1 MNLRNIKLSFYIL
14 KIFIVLTFSNFINCN
29 TFFNRG
35 DETKRLDFDYQTVS
49 RTYFR
54 PENTKPFPL
63 TVRRGNNLNG
73 SISKDG
79 RYLYFSGDIQ
89 SNFNIYVRDL
99 KSSIVVPLTLHPSA
113 DYKPAINPDGKKLA
127 FVSERYDSLGDI
139 FIADLNIEEIVKG
152 FAKGEKNSDSYPLFP
167 LTNR

>member
-1 MNLRNIKLSFYIL
+1 MKKNKIHLYYLFITLFIL
-14 KIFIVLTFSNFINCN
+14 GLFFNCSTFSNK
-29 TFFNRG
+29 G
-35 DETKRLDFDYQTVS
+35 DETKKLDFDYKTIS

-73 SISKDG
+73 SVSADG
-79 RYLYFSGDIQ
+79 RYLYFSGDIL
-89 SNFNIYVRDL
+89 SNLNIYVRDL

-113 DYKPAINPDGKKLA
+113 DYKPSISPDGKKLA

-139 FIADLNIEEIVKG
+139 FIADIQVEEIIK
-152 FAKGEKNSDSYPLFP
+152 AYTKGESISDSYPLF
-167 LTNR
+167 L